1 MANFEDFTEEQLQ
14 DFLNKTKPSSNLAPS
29 SEELISGYKASL
41 QPALSEPSP
50 QLKEYISSFDKN
62 SLTPNPIPSI
72 ISKESEDQSS
82 ALYPTPAPGPIPSII
97 SKESKYSDPEQ
108 IPKQLQD
115 VLGQKKYAS
124 ELPSLS
130 KKDSEIESLIDK
142 FKTNTQEEQQEEE
155 EEPIALKPSA
165 RVISSKEPVKKAEEP
180 TSDLEKQ
187 LAEAS
192 KKDLEERTKYSDL
205 LKDALEKRD
214 FTQLAAQLG
223 KASAQIGAGI
233 GGIVER
239 GTVTK
244 PVGMDIYDKMM
255 DIASQPISDLEK
267 KKAYETEE
275 RRNDPKSSESIA
287 AQAIMREFGIKV
299 PDTATASF
307 LEKQFPAISSLM
319 ARREATEQRKESALG
334 RQQEMSLRRQELALK
349 AGQIQDE
356 KTRNE
361 FVKLQESL
369 DPTKAR
375 SGAFGDQYKIVNQA
389 DRLKTLLS
397 KAGSGMDLTGPELE
411 EVALAQAKIIGGA
424 GGTSRSQIQALVPH
438 SLTGEVTKVW
448 SWLSNNPTGTKQQEF
463 VKRMASTI
471 DREQDLARSELKKI
485 IDKRTTVRRHLK
497 DKNPDLYSDVLKEA
511 YSSVGITDG
520 QKGAVEKDPQVQKY
534 ADEHFGGNYND
545 ALDFLEKRRKQ

>member
-1 MANFEDFTEEQLQ
+1 MLPKELLDQLEKAKSEGQSSPMMDSSVSQPLSNEDIEDEAKAGEMAKNRVDLLGFG
-14 DFLNKTKPSSNLAPS
+14 P
-29 SEELISGYKASL
+29 SGYSREIETEKAEFL
-41 QPALSEPSP
+41 KKLKAEREAARTP
-50 QLKEYISSFDKN
+50 Q
-62 SLTPNPIPSI
+62 
-72 ISKESEDQSS
+72 
-82 ALYPTPAPGPIPSII
+82 
-97 SKESKYSDPEQ
+97 Q

-115 VLGQKKYAS
+115 VLGQNKYAS
-124 ELPSLS
+124 ELPSASVSQAPSS
-130 KKDSEIESLIDK
+130 KKDSEIEGLVNK
-142 FKTNTQEEQQEEE
+142 LKANAEEE
-155 EEPIALKPSA
+155 GDEYQEPIAPRAPA
-165 RVISSKEPVKKAEEP
+165 RAISSKKPEEP
-180 TSDLEKQ
+180 ASDLEKQ

-192 KKDLEERTKYSDL
+192 KRDLEERTKYSDL

-319 ARREATEQRKESALG
+319 ARREATEQRKESSLG

-375 SGAFGDQYKIVNQA
+375 SGAFGDQYKIVNQG
-389 DRLKTLLS
+389 DKLKKLVS
-397 KAGSGMDLTGPELE
+397 KAASGFDLTSQELE
-411 EVALAQAKIIGGA
+411 EVAAAQAAILGGA
-424 GGTSRSQIQALVPH
+424 GGKSRSQVQALVPH
-438 SLTGEVTKVW
+438 SLTGEVKKAW
-448 SWLSNNPTGTKQQEF
+448 QWLSNKPTGTDQQEF
-463 VKRMASTI
+463 VKRMYNTI
-471 DREQDLARSELKKI
+471 EREQELARSELKKT
-485 IDKRTTVRRHLK
+485 IDKRVTVRRHLK
-497 DKNPDLYSDVLKEA
+497 EKNPELYKDVLNEA
-511 YSSVGITDG
+511 YSSVGITES